1 MNRHN
6 IGALAVLAVLLQ
18 ACSSTPKT
26 PAIAEPTAPVLRQ
39 ADKAYRVE
47 AGDSLSA
54 IARKTTGDGDNWKAI
69 AQYNDIRNPN
79 HLRVGDPLM
88 IPGELLPPDEE
99 PVVQVHPLDPPAID
113 EPEKAESQ
121 GAAPQTDQREM
132 TQSDSRWVVVEG
144 SYYPKAI
151 YERPAY
157 TGALITRVLP
167 GTTLKFLG
175 QNKNWLHV
183 ETDKGPGY
191 LHESD
196 ARLLAPDAQQSSLS
210 THF

>member
-1 MNRHN
+1 MTKKQ
-6 IGALAVLAVLLQ
+6 ICALTLCAVLQ
-18 ACSSTPKT
+18 ACSSTPET
-26 PAIAEPTAPVLRQ
+26 PVVEPVVEAIRQ
-39 ADKAYRVE
+39 PDKAYIVQ

-54 IARKTTGDGDNWKAI
+54 IARKTTGDGDNWRAI
-69 AQYNDIRNPN
+69 AQYNNITNPN

-88 IPGELLPPDEE
+88 VPGELLPAPSE
-99 PVVQVHPLDPPAID
+99 PIVQVHPLDPVQAPETDPRPSPDVAAGNNSAS
-113 EPEKAESQ
+113 EPQ
-121 GAAPQTDQREM
+121 NGT
-132 TQSDSRWVVVEG
+132 RWVVVEG

-157 TGALITRVLP
+157 TGNLVTRVLP

-183 ETDKGPGY
+183 ATDKGPGY

-196 ARLLAPDAQQSSLS
+196 ARLLAPDDVQSRL
-210 THF
+210 TMHF